1 MLFKIKNIFVLIIV
15 TTLIIS
21 CSPRATSSLQMLDKQ
36 AYVSTSPSSVIITE
50 DDLSEKKYNVI
61 GKITVKLSKWTALSP
76 DPTREDANN
85 KLREEAAKKGA
96 NAVIFVRYSGPKI
109 TLTSW
114 GVLEANGEAVRF
126 EE

>member
-1 MLFKIKNIFVLIIV
+1 MFENMKNIFILSLLSIILV
-15 TTLIIS
+15 S
-21 CSPRATSSLQMLDKQ
+21 CSPRATSNLQMLDKQ
-36 AYVSTSPSSVIITE
+36 IYASTPPSAVIITE
-50 DDLSEKKYNVI
+50 GDITDKKYNVI
-61 GKITVKLSKWTALSP
+61 GKISVKLSKWTALSP

-96 NAVIFVRYSGPKI
+96 NAVIFIRYSGPKI

>member
-1 MLFKIKNIFVLIIV
+1 MFENMKNIFILSLLSIILV
-15 TTLIIS
+15 S
-21 CSPRATSSLQMLDKQ
+21 CSPRATSNLQMLDKQ
-36 AYVSTSPSSVIITE
+36 IYASTPPSTVIITE
-50 DDLSEKKYNVI
+50 GDISDKKYNVI
-61 GKITVKLSKWTALSP
+61 GKISVKLSKWTALSP

-96 NAVIFVRYSGPKI
+96 NAVIFIRYSGPKI

>member
-1 MLFKIKNIFVLIIV
+1 MSTIIKNLFVLILISTV
-15 TTLIIS
+15 IIS
-21 CSPRATSSLQMLDKQ
+21 CSPRATSNLQRIDKQ
-36 AYVSTSPSSVIITE
+36 VYAATSPSAIITE

-61 GKITVKLSKWTALSP
+61 GKIKVKLSKWTALSP

-109 TLTSW
+109 SLTSW

>member
-1 MLFKIKNIFVLIIV
+1 MFENMKNIFILSLLSIILV
-15 TTLIIS
+15 S
-21 CSPRATSSLQMLDKQ
+21 CSPRATSNLQMLDKQ
-36 AYVSTSPSSVIITE
+36 IYASTPPSTVIITE
-50 DDLSEKKYNVI
+50 GDISDKKYNVI
-61 GKITVKLSKWTALSP
+61 GKISVKLSKWTALSP
-76 DPTREDANN
+76 DHTREDANN

-96 NAVIFVRYSGPKI
+96 NAVIFIRYSGPKI

>member
-1 MLFKIKNIFVLIIV
+1 MPIINKRG
-15 TTLIIS
+15 S
-21 CSPRATSSLQMLDKQ
+21 C
-36 AYVSTSPSSVIITE
+36 
-50 DDLSEKKYNVI
+50 KK
-61 GKITVKLSKWTALSP
+61 S
-76 DPTREDANN
+76 
-85 KLREEAAKKGA
+85 A

>member
-1 MLFKIKNIFVLIIV
+1 MFSKIKNIFILIIV
-15 TTLIIS
+15 TTVIIS
-21 CSPRATSSLQMLDKQ
+21 CSPRATSNLQILDKQ
-36 AYVSTSPSSVIITE
+36 VYATTSPSSVIITE

-61 GKITVKLSKWTALSP
+61 GKISVKLSKWTALSP

>member
-1 MLFKIKNIFVLIIV
+1 MFSSSNIKSKII
-15 TTLIIS
+15 
-21 CSPRATSSLQMLDKQ
+21 DKQ
-36 AYVSTSPSSVIITE
+36 VYNSTSPDSVIIAE
-50 DDLSEKKYNVI
+50 GDISEKKYNVI
-61 GKITVKLSKWTALSP
+61 GKISVKLSKWAGLSP
-76 DPTREDANN
+76 DPTKEDANN

-96 NAVIFVRYSGPKI
+96 NAIIFLRYSDPKI

>member
-1 MLFKIKNIFVLIIV
+1 MSKIIKNLFVLIIIS
-15 TTLIIS
+15 TLIIS
-21 CSPRATSSLQMLDKQ
+21 CSPRATSNLQIIDKQ
-36 AYVSTSPSSVIITE
+36 VYAATSSSSVIITE
-50 DDLSEKKYNVI
+50 DDLSEKKYNVLGTI
-61 GKITVKLSKWTALSP
+61 SVKLSKWTALSP
-76 DPTREDANN
+76 DPTKEDADN

>member
-1 MLFKIKNIFVLIIV
+1 M
-15 TTLIIS
+15 
-21 CSPRATSSLQMLDKQ
+21 
-36 AYVSTSPSSVIITE
+36 IITQ
-50 DDLSEKKYNVI
+50 DDLSEQKYNII
-61 GKITVKLSKWTALSP
+61 GKISVKLSKWTALSP
-76 DPTREDANN
+76 DPTKEDADN